1 MLNILLNIRA
11 LPAAARRPRRAH
23 SRGWRGGECYAG
35 MFSLGENRPGLMVF
49 AATASFQGAD
59 ARPCSRLLETA
70 RRGRLARLYSP
81 AAIDMA
87 SRA

>member
-1 MLNILLNIRA
+1 MFGHC
-11 LPAAARRPRRAH
+11 PPQPVARVEPIQG
-23 SRGWRGGECYAG
+23 GWRGGECHAG

-49 AATASFQGAD
+49 AATANFQGAD